1 MNKNQKTVI
10 NHQLKQEEKV
20 LKELKMAYA
29 KAEQDIDKKIKLLE
43 ADELTQSKIYQVEYQ
58 KALKGQIGA
67 ILDNMNANNYT
78 TIHEYLKNCY
88 TDAIIGNAYDL
99 AAQGVPLIIP
109 IDQEAAVNAIQ
120 LESKVSGSLYTAM
133 GVDVKEL
140 KKNIASEVTRGIS
153 KSATYKDI
161 ARNISNQMNTGL
173 YNATRI
179 ARTEG
184 HRVIQKGTMDAMN
197 VAKSKGADVVKQWDS
212 TLDGDTRPS
221 HRRVDGEIR
230 ELDEPFSNGLMYP
243 GDPNGKPGEVIQC
256 RCVLLQR
263 AKWALDED
271 ELDELK
277 KRAEFFG
284 LDKNAAFEE
293 YKKKYLKALQDTS
306 VFENDKPIVKT
317 PEEFDR
323 YIKENGLKPMYRGYS
338 AETDKQLAEY
348 FETYAKGTVPVSGEG
363 TSALGSG
370 VYFTATKNEA
380 NDYMHRRQH
389 ERGHKKG
396 QIITATLKPNAKIG
410 DHDELKRQQLEEVS
424 GILDKVFKARND
436 GNTTAYDKYLK
447 EYYKINQMK
456 FDEYVRY
463 KGYDAV
469 YEKVTKY
476 TVVMNQNA
484 MVIRGEAADIVNTA
498 AQKSKKTV
506 AKYKRLFTDIE
517 KADDYYRK
525 WADKTTYAIGDTDLQ
540 DALYCYTLGSDHM
553 NRPLSGYDNTWSRS
567 DFKGIGKV
575 NWNNESKQGKRNIDF
590 LTKLIDDTEP
600 LDTGVVLVR
609 GSDEMGLAGL
619 LESAGFSYDEI
630 IEACWDG
637 SIKNFKGSIVKNN
650 AFTSCSVSK
659 GAGLDGVVS
668 YEIKCP
674 AGTKMVYAEPQSYHG
689 KTVRRNGNG
698 MYYKPGMK
706 KSGVGSEVEMIIQRG
721 TYYRIDDI
729 EIDDYAVINVKM
741 TVVDQNYDD

>member
-29 KAEQDIDKKIKLLE
+29 KAEQDIDEKIKLLE
-43 ADELTQSKIYQVEYQ
+43 ADELTQSKIYQLEYQ
-58 KALKGQIGA
+58 KALKSQIGA
-67 ILDNMNANNYT
+67 ILDKMNADNYT
-78 TIHEYLKNCY
+78 SIHEYLKNCY
-88 TDAIIGNAYDL
+88 TDAIVGNAYDL

-140 KKNIASEVTRGIS
+140 KKNIASEVTRGLS

-263 AKWALDED
+263 AKWALDEE

-306 VFENDKPIVKT
+306 VSENDKPIVKT

-436 GNTTAYDKYLK
+436 GNTAAYDKYLK

-476 TVVMNQNA
+476 TVVMNQNS
-484 MVIRGEAADIVNTA
+484 MVIRGEAVKFNDKDIKAVNDYISSKSYIINEALRSRNKPGADVLEFANDLNA
-498 AQKSKKTV
+498 ALDKMPTYEGDLQRSLYFMDDEILQTFISGYSPGKKVMYNEFISTTKGEMYNPYGQVQIFIINSKKGKDISSFNQSEQEV
-506 AKYKRLFTDIE
+506 LYKTGSKFIVLDVEE
-517 KADDYYRK
+517 K
-525 WADKTTYAIGDTDLQ
+525 
-540 DALYCYTLGSDHM
+540 
-553 NRPLSGYDNTWSRS
+553 
-567 DFKGIGKV
+567 
-575 NWNNESKQGKRNIDF
+575 E
-590 LTKLIDDTEP
+590 
-600 LDTGVVLVR
+600 
-609 GSDEMGLAGL
+609 
-619 LESAGFSYDEI
+619 
-630 IEACWDG
+630 
-637 SIKNFKGSIVKNN
+637 
-650 AFTSCSVSK
+650 
-659 GAGLDGVVS
+659 
-668 YEIKCP
+668 
-674 AGTKMVYAEPQSYHG
+674 
-689 KTVRRNGNG
+689 
-698 MYYKPGMK
+698 
-706 KSGVGSEVEMIIQRG
+706 G
-721 TYYRIDDI
+721 TYHIWM
-729 EIDDYAVINVKM
+729 EEAE
-741 TVVDQNYDD
+741 